1 MPKVAK
7 RIACR
12 RCSGTYLPSINEKG
26 NVTEYPTKKPTMTEI
41 QYMANS
47 NIMNF
52 EIIRIKK
59 NINIFSYF
67 N

>member
-41 QYMANS
+41 TK
-47 NIMNF
+47 ITKKIIKNF
-52 EIIRIKK
+52 GPL
-59 NINIFSYF
+59 
-67 N
+67 